1 MLSPEL
7 KEVLEEALT
16 DYIGT
21 ATSKLSTVG
30 FRYNAFKSF
39 LKDHEAAFPELPL
52 NDDHDDRQK
61 LGSLLRDFFFMR
73 PTIYDAEKIRAG
85 VVSVSGLRPLWVD
98 SKLNV
103 VGMSE

>member
-1 MLSPEL
+1 MEASQKALFE
-7 KEVLEEALT
+7 KALE
-16 DYIGT
+16 DYVKST
-21 ATSKLSTVG
+21 PAKLCMVDA
-30 FRYNAFKSF
+30 RKLRKWMQAHP
-39 LKDHEAAFPELPL
+39 KDYPDLP
-52 NDDHDDRQK
+52 DDQK

-103 VGMSE
+103 VGISEL